1 MIDGAR
7 LLLVRHGQHDWL
19 VPPINRLAGRLP
31 GVHLND
37 AGRAEAE
44 ALADRVAA
52 APPDRIVSSPL
63 ERTLETATIIADR
76 VGRSVTTD
84 ERLIETGMGPWEGL
98 PVSEAIGRYPDA
110 WRAWRTAPSEVALP
124 GMEGVGAIADR
135 MLAAGSEQLA
145 AGGATLLVSHQDPLL
160 ALICRL
166 LELPLD
172 AMRRMEVL
180 PGSLTVFE
188 VAYGR
193 PVLMTL
199 DSMTPPRVT
208 PRTT

>member
-7 LLLVRHGQHDWL
+7 LLLVRHGRHDWL
-19 VPPINRLAGRLP
+19 IPPINRLAGRLP
-31 GVHLND
+31 GVHLN
-37 AGRAEAE
+37 AGGRAEAE
-44 ALADRVAA
+44 GLAHRLAGT
-52 APPDRIVSSPL
+52 PPDRILSSPL

-76 VGRSVTTD
+76 VRRLVITE
-84 ERLIETGMGPWEGL
+84 ERLIETEMGPWEGL
-98 PVSEAIGRYPDA
+98 PVSEAIRRYPDA
-110 WRAWRTAPSEVALP
+110 WRTWRTAPTQLALS
-124 GMEGVGAIADR
+124 GMEGVGPIADR
-135 MLAAGSEQLA
+135 MLTVASEQLA
-145 AGGATLLVSHQDPLL
+145 AGGAALLVSHQDPLL

-172 AMRRMEVL
+172 VMRRMEVL

-199 DSMTPPRVT
+199 NSMATQRVT
-208 PRTT
+208 PRTM